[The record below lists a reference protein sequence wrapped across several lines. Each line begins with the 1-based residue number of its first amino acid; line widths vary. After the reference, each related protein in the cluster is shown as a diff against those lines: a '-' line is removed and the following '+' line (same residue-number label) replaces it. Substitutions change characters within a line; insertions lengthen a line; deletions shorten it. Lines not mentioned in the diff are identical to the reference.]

1 MTGLKTEYD
10 DFLINS
16 PLRFTHQKTKLP
28 SEEINRG
35 SEIQERRDLI
45 LVNFVP
51 VLLNLFGLN
60 LKFLFSL
67 NDFQTLYDFKCFSRF

>member
-51 VLLNLFGLN
+51 VLLNLF
-60 LKFLFSL
+60 
-67 NDFQTLYDFKCFSRF
+67 